1 MQPTRLLTATG
12 RLLPTLP
19 LQEARVLRTSTM
31 EPQNLR
37 ARLQTRR
44 TTLISP
50 STPTRGRLIG
60 FGFEARRK
68 ATVRLTTR
76 GLFSSL
82 TASTAAERR
91 SIGSAQQTPR
101 PTTWRIVR
109 GAG

>member
-1 MQPTRLLTATG
+1 MQPTGLLTATG

-19 LQEARVLRTSTM
+19 PREARVLRTSTT

-37 ARLQTRR
+37 ARLQARW

-50 STPTRGRLIG
+50 STPTPGRLIG
-60 FGFEARRK
+60 SGFEARRK
-68 ATVRLTTR
+68 TTVRSTTR
-76 GLFSSL
+76 DLFSSL
-82 TASTAAERR
+82 TASTAAELR

-101 PTTWRIVR
+101 PTTWKIVQ